1 MAKESK
7 KMKDES
13 NERIMEV
20 IRILATKMA
29 EENRGFIFAPIA
41 QLDGNHRTM
50 CAVVYPN
57 KDSVKDL
64 GADEFVRF
72 WASMASIVANFNA
85 QLSEEQRKVFKQ
97 GFIPFCKGVTEQAF
111 PKIKLYDLN

>member
-1 MAKESK
+1 MPDYK

-13 NERIMEV
+13 NKRIMEV
-20 IRILATKMA
+20 ISILATKMA

-50 CAVVYPN
+50 CAVVFPN
-57 KDSVKDL
+57 KEQISDL
-64 GADEFVRF
+64 GADEFMRF
-72 WASMASIVANFNA
+72 WASMASIVANFNS
-85 QLSEEQRKVFKQ
+85 QLSEEQRKAFKQ

-111 PKIKLYDLN
+111 PKIKFIDLN